1 MKFASS
7 SGSFAGAIASGDLT
21 QLEWLDLCAAELE
34 LDGVVFDAR
43 HFPRTD
49 ADYFAQLK
57 KTAVDLG
64 LTVAGLAFEGPLDDA
79 AAWLEAAVALGA
91 PLLVVQAP
99 AASAD
104 AQPDAWGI
112 FTDGL
117 KALAGQAKRINVPL
131 ALRNR
136 PATLCASGADLKHAA
151 KDADSSWVR
160 LMLDVL
166 ELDAVDAPESLLPKT
181 VIARHEIADAEEFL
195 ETGEADRLIAKLA
208 GFRGFVT
215 LERSLERGPRDAFHH
230 ALLHLRAAYARSV
243 LAMRD

>member
-34 LDGVVFDAR
+34 LDGVLFDAR

-64 LTVAGLAFEGPLDDA
+64 LTVAGLAFEGLLDDA

-104 AQPDAWGI
+104 AQPDA
-112 FTDGL
+112 
-117 KALAGQAKRINVPL
+117 A
-131 ALRNR
+131 
-136 PATLCASGADLKHAA
+136 HAA
-151 KDADSSWVR
+151 R
-160 LMLDVL
+160 G
-166 ELDAVDAPESLLPKT
+166 PT
-181 VIARHEIADAEEFL
+181 R
-195 ETGEADRLIAKLA
+195 ADRHSAQIAS
-208 GFRGFVT
+208 R
-215 LERSLERGPRDAFHH
+215 RDAS
-230 ALLHLRAAYARSV
+230 AVWLRMLRRA
-243 LAMRD
+243 